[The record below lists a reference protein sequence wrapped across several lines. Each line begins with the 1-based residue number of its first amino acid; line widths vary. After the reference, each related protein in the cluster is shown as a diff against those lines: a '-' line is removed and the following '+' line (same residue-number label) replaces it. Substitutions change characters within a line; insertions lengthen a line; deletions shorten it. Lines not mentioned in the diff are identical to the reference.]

1 MSDWNIGLF
10 GDFHIGLFSCGVCV
24 PCNESKVCLLLPL
37 HSAITTEIIFE
48 NVYCRR
54 HYTRKRA
61 NAHTKSADTRWS
73 KIICHAELW
82 ALRSST
88 AYQSADLRVWEVWR
102 FIGFAPLNLQ
112 TFRSY
117 STSDSLPAQ
126 QFLWGIAECRYSSML
141 TLRACFACVELTTE
155 AILRIISMSLHHVEV
170 TVCRRFV
177 SLQKWCLRMSTVVGT
192 RRVNAHTKSPYVIA
206 PCRADNVCVSSTCIS
221 RLLQITGLFCRISS
235 LL

>member
-1 MSDWNIGLF
+1 MQSLLQDTHTQRKICLLLPSHGTITIEMMSDWNIGLF

-117 STSDSLPAQ
+117 STSDNESCPCKYE
-126 QFLWGIAECRYSSML
+126 W
-141 TLRACFACVELTTE
+141 V
-155 AILRIISMSLHHVEV
+155 MSLYMNESCHCIWMSHV
-170 TVCRRFV
+170 TVYEWV
-177 SLQKWCLRMSTVVGT
+177 MSLYMNKACHCIWIRHETYST
-192 RRVNAHTKSPYVIA
+192 
-206 PCRADNVCVSSTCIS
+206 
-221 RLLQITGLFCRISS
+221 
-235 LL
+235 